1 MLNCSRGLHC
11 IFSNFSPV
19 KSFYNNR
26 PILLKWEIRTYLPP
40 PPPTFCNLLKMA
52 KALLLSSRTAVLLT
66 FFFNLVCFLVFL
78 SRTLRRWGSL
88 ANIFSTLTK
97 NGRRLA
103 ELLFF
108 SVLIADSTST
118 TSYILT
124 TNQCLIFF
132 TNLIRILFLNLRLLK
147 LAKNT
152 HWQCQTFSFKTWWK
166 NIILLIKST
175 PLLYKLTPP
184 TILQKKYILP
194 YKVSFENLHLPI
206 LSGGAN
212 YGFIY
217 RNKFRKKPTP
227 CLFHPLLQLST
238 KE

>member
-152 HWQCQTFSFKTWWK
+152 H
-166 NIILLIKST
+166 
-175 PLLYKLTPP
+175 
-184 TILQKKYILP
+184 
-194 YKVSFENLHLPI
+194 
-206 LSGGAN
+206 
-212 YGFIY
+212 
-217 RNKFRKKPTP
+217 
-227 CLFHPLLQLST
+227 
-238 KE
+238 